1 MTTPPGP
8 EGMPW
13 QGAGPS
19 AEFMA
24 SFQAEMARLA
34 AQRGV
39 GQPDPLSPMAASFVV
54 AHTLFEAAV
63 RSGFTE
69 RQAIMAAIEILL
81 RS

>member
-13 QGAGPS
+13 QGTGPS

-39 GQPDPLSPMAASFVV
+39 GQPDPLSPMDASFVV
-54 AHTLFEAAV
+54 AHTLFESAV

-69 RQAIMAAIEILL
+69 RQAIIVAVEILL